1 MDCVGGRYPCHA
13 SETTEVGTIKS
24 FIAPRTIPVPSTDN
38 VVAALLSRSA
48 VSPDHAAL
56 AYRDG
61 EGFAATSTTDFV
73 AEAMEIAAGIV
84 ALDLEPGTRISLFSA
99 TRREFTVI
107 DYAIWA
113 SGCAAVTIY
122 ETSSADQVEWIVGDS
137 GTRLIICE
145 TVAHRAIFDTVAER
159 VPECT
164 TAFVIEDGALD
175 ALKALA
181 TDEARSE
188 VERRI
193 GAIAHDD
200 LASLVYTSGTTGM
213 PKGCMLTHGNF
224 IWESRQLEAM
234 APQVFN
240 DSQRQLMFLP
250 LAHIWAR
257 LVEVACISTGV
268 TIYYSS
274 GVPQLVEELS
284 IAKPTWMFS
293 VPRVFEK
300 IYNAAK
306 QKADSEGKGR
316 IFDRSVEVAIQY
328 STSLDSGG
336 PGVWTRTQHAVFD
349 RLVYAKLRA
358 RFGSD
363 LKYAFSGGAP
373 LGVRLGH
380 FFRGA
385 GMNVLEGYG
394 LTETTAGSTQN
405 TPDAMN
411 IGSVGQPFFGTSI
424 AIADD
429 GEVMIK
435 GGQIFAGYWND
446 EEATEEALD
455 PDGWFHSGDIGE
467 IDADGFLWITGRK
480 KEIIV
485 TAGGKNVAPA
495 VLEDR
500 IRAHPLVS
508 QVVVIGEAQPFIA
521 ALISI
526 DDQALPDWASS
537 NGKASSDLK
546 DLLGDAD
553 LEAEIQSAV
562 DDANSAVSRAE
573 AIKKFRIL
581 PEDLTVEDGGLT
593 PTFKVRRANVTDRY
607 QSVVSDIYQPR

>member
-1 MDCVGGRYPCHA
+1 MGCVGGRYPCHV

-24 FIAPRTIPVPSTDN
+24 FTAPRTIPVPSTDN
-38 VVAALLSRSA
+38 VVAALLARSA
-48 VSPDHAAL
+48 AAPDHVGL

-61 EGFAATSTTDFV
+61 EGFATMNTTVFV
-73 AEAMEIAAGIV
+73 AEAMEVAAGIV

-99 TRREFTVI
+99 TRWEFTVI

-137 GTRLIICE
+137 GTRMIICE
-145 TVAHRAIFDTVAER
+145 TAAHRAIFDTVAER
-159 VPECT
+159 VPACAT
-164 TAFVIEDGALD
+164 TFVIEDGALD

-181 TDEARSE
+181 TDESRSE

-193 GAIAHDD
+193 GAISHGD

-316 IFDRSVEVAIQY
+316 IFDRSVDVAIQY
-328 STSLDSGG
+328 STSLDAGG
-336 PGVWTRTQHAVFD
+336 PGVWTRIQHAVFD

-373 LGVRLGH
+373 LGTRLGH
-380 FFRGA
+380 FFRGV

-435 GGQIFAGYWND
+435 GGQIFSGYWND
-446 EEATEEALD
+446 QEATEEAIE

-467 IDADGFLWITGRK
+467 IDDDGFLWITGRK

-537 NGKASSDLK
+537 NGKASADLK
-546 DLLGDAD
+546 DLLGDPD

-562 DDANSAVSRAE
+562 DDANRTVSRAE
-573 AIKKFRIL
+573 AIKTFRIL

-593 PTFKVRRANVTDRY
+593 PTFKVRRANVIDRY